1 MYWSCIWMVGLAHK
15 LTIWIPNHLK
25 SQLQIVWY
33 SNVSCIQMVYIFRF
47 PLYQKVSKKLNVGI
61 WVNWWSMYTE
71 TPLPINIVVSGI
83 VYIFFREEF
92 PFIGIFFCFCH
103 RCWTAG
109 VRQVSTQLLWN
120 SEILLANDSV
130 ANHLQAPPIKGSD
143 FGTMSVGLFGQWGAA
158 NHTNIACS
166 RSFGAF
172 AFYIYHP
179 VSARP
184 SIRITTE

>member
-1 MYWSCIWMVGLAHK
+1 MLAAGSDFSISLAWIMPNTGIHAGLRAVGQHWFQRAAKRIPCRCMESGRAVQFEIL
-15 LTIWIPNHLK
+15 LSFIWI
-25 SQLQIVWY
+25 I
-33 SNVSCIQMVYIFRF
+33 
-47 PLYQKVSKKLNVGI
+47 KLNVDRVHFFSRRVSVHRYFFLFLSSLLNCRSPPGF
-61 WVNWWSMYTE
+61 NTA
-71 TPLPINIVVSGI
+71 VVEQRDI
-83 VYIFFREEF
+83 T
-92 PFIGIFFCFCH
+92 C
-103 RCWTAG
+103 
-109 VRQVSTQLLWN
+109 
-120 SEILLANDSV
+120 V

>member
-1 MYWSCIWMVGLAHK
+1 MLAAGSDFSISLAWIMPNTGIHAGLRAVGQHWFQRAAKRIPCRCMESGRAVQFEILSACYPSFESSNWM
-15 LTIWIPNHLK
+15 W
-25 SQLQIVWY
+25 
-33 SNVSCIQMVYIFRF
+33 
-47 PLYQKVSKKLNVGI
+47 
-61 WVNWWSMYTE
+61 
-71 TPLPINIVVSGI
+71 I